1 MRGRVAYNESSRMD
15 SPLHINLDAYQGPL
29 DLLLDLIRKQEID
42 IYNIPIHQITAQY
55 LEIIHTRPD
64 LDVEEGGEFI
74 FMAATLIHIK
84 SKMLLPADPTIPK
97 DQQEDPRAELVN
109 QLLEHEKFKQA
120 AQMLQQKQMLEQA
133 SWSNPALK
141 DFLDPGDEPGLAVSV
156 IDLVETFNKILER
169 ARNRPQLN
177 ITTEEFTVEQMI
189 EQVRDRLAET
199 PGTVVLGELFAPF
212 HKRRTLITMF
222 LAILEMA
229 RLHAILLRQEE
240 NFGDIFV
247 KKGQKFDVLFEPGAL
262 ASAMGAL
269 EEKAPEDEGDVLP
282 LEENPEGMEDRP

>member
-1 MRGRVAYNESSRMD
+1 MD

-42 IYNIPIHQITAQY
+42 IYNIPIHKITAQY
-55 LEIIHTRPD
+55 LELLHKIKE
-64 LDVEEGGEFI
+64 LDIEAGGEFVL
-74 FMAATLIHIK
+74 MAATLIHIK

-97 DQQEDPRAELVN
+97 DQQEDPRTELVN

-133 SWSNPALK
+133 SWSNPAMK
-141 DFLDPGDEPGLAVSV
+141 DFLDPSDEPGVAVTL

-169 ARNRPQLN
+169 AKNRPQLN
-177 ITTEEFTVEQMI
+177 IVTEEFTVEQMI
-189 EQVRDRLAET
+189 EKVRDRLSET
-199 PGTVVLGELFAPF
+199 RGTVVLGELFAPF

-229 RLHAILLRQEE
+229 RLHAVLLRQEE

-269 EEKAPEDEGDVLP
+269 EDAPEEKAPENEGEFLP
-282 LEENPEGMEDRP
+282 LDENPDGLEGPPLTE